1 LYHNRRSFLQL
12 LNLPADLRVQ
22 AATATQRFTL
32 QLTQQVATSQ
42 QPDNS
47 NSAAA
52 INVLQQLRQ
61 NLSSSGA
68 LVALPFNS
76 SSYSAS
82 FTPQNLSN
90 TGA

>member
-1 LYHNRRSFLQL
+1 
-12 LNLPADLRVQ
+12 VQ

-32 QLTQQVATSQ
+32 QLTQQAATPQHS
-42 QPDNS
+42 DNS

-52 INVLQQLRQ
+52 ISALQQLRL

-68 LVALPFNS
+68 LVALPFTS
-76 SSYSAS
+76 SSFAAS